1 MNSVNLKKT
10 FGLND
15 RLLLP
20 AIVGLTTGL
29 CALILWQRLITQQG
43 VNIQAVTR
51 TQASLVQGKMESELK
66 ARILPLQLLGE
77 RWLVHRDDADLQSDA
92 ALIENLDP
100 VYHAIEWVDPAF
112 QVRWMMPQRK
122 DGADNNAKLSVDARR
137 TALKAAV
144 DSGRM
149 TVTRATGPLP
159 GQGDL
164 EVCVPVYG
172 ANGVDGFVVGIFLYQ
187 DLLQSI
193 LEDVAHDYWVSV
205 YDAGEK
211 IYERSGPGPP
221 PAVGDSAKETEN
233 VNFLQMAWAVKVW
246 PKSEL
251 VAAESS
257 PLPQVAL
264 AGGLLLAVL
273 LAFVV
278 YMAETSEFRAR
289 QVTSINDKLQTEI
302 AGRERTEEAL
312 RHAQK
317 MEAVGRLAGG
327 VAHDFNNLLMVI
339 RGNALLL
346 LDRWYTDPD
355 NPRRERLSEIVKT
368 ADRASAV
375 TRQLL
380 AFSRKQVLQPKV
392 LDLNALIAQVAELL
406 PPVVGADIRLDVDL
420 DPGLGRVKA
429 DASQL
434 EQIIMNLV
442 FNARDAMPYG
452 GDLTIRTAN
461 ADIDD
466 TWETLYPGAQIGPYV
481 VVEVRDT
488 GHGMDSETRSRIFEP
503 FFTTKERDKGT
514 GLGLASV
521 YGTVDQSGGRISVT
535 SEVGQGTTVQIYLPR
550 VEESIE
556 SVPAPPGIHKLA
568 AGNETIL
575 VVEDDDAVRRMTLE
589 FLKISG
595 YTVTEATNA
604 KDAIQLIE
612 RHNGTID
619 LVITDVVMP
628 GMKGRELGEVL
639 SKLRPNLRMLYMSAH
654 AEDIIIDHGML
665 DPGVAF
671 IEKPFSPDE
680 LARKVRE
687 ALANNA

>member
-77 RWLVHRDDADLQSDA
+77 RWQVHRDDADLQSDA

-172 ANGVDGFVVGIFLYQ
+172 AKGVDGFVVGIFLYQ

-205 YDAGEK
+205 YDSGEK

-221 PAVGDSAKETEN
+221 PVVNDSAKETEN

-406 PPVVGADIRLDVDL
+406 PPVLGADIRLDVDL

-452 GDLTIRTAN
+452 GDLTIRTTN

-466 TWETLYPGAQIGPYV
+466 TWEALYPGAQIGPYV

-556 SVPAPPGIHKLA
+556 SVPAPPGVHKLA

-687 ALANNA
+687 ALTNNA

>member
-1 MNSVNLKKT
+1 MNLRKT
-10 FGLND
+10 FHLND

-20 AIVGLTTGL
+20 VIVGLTTGL
-29 CALILWQRLITQQG
+29 CALILWQRLIIQQG
-43 VNIQAVTR
+43 VNIQTVTR
-51 TQASLVQGKMESELK
+51 TQASLVKSKMESELK

-77 RWLVHRDDADLQSDA
+77 RWQVHRDGADLESDA
-92 ALIENLDP
+92 ALVENLDP
-100 VYHAIEWVDPAF
+100 VYHAIEWVDPVF
-112 QVRWMMPQRK
+112 QVRWMIPQRT
-122 DGADNNAKLSVDARR
+122 DGSDKNAKLSVDARR

-172 ANGVDGFVVGIFLYQ
+172 AKEVDGFIVGIFLYQ

-193 LEDVAHDYWVSV
+193 LQDVASDYWVSV
-205 YDAGEK
+205 YDGGEK
-211 IYERSGPGPP
+211 IYERAGPKPP
-221 PAVGDSAKETEN
+221 PAVDDSAKATEN
-233 VNFLQMAWAVKVW
+233 VNFLQLAWRVKVW
-246 PKSEL
+246 PKSEV
-251 VAAESS
+251 VAAASS
-257 PLPQVAL
+257 ALPQVAL

-273 LAFVV
+273 LGFVV

-289 QVTSINDKLQTEI
+289 QVTSINDRLQIEI
-302 AGRERTEEAL
+302 IGRERTEEAL

-368 ADRASAV
+368 ADRASVV

-406 PPVVGADIRLDVDL
+406 PPVLGEDIRLAVDL
-420 DPGLGRVKA
+420 DPELGRIKA

-442 FNARDAMPYG
+442 FNARDAMPTG
-452 GDLTIRTAN
+452 GELTIRTTN

-466 TWETLYPGAQIGPYV
+466 TWETVYPGAKIGPYV

-556 SVPAPPGIHKLA
+556 SAPSAPAVHKSA
-568 AGNETIL
+568 TGNETIL
-575 VVEDDDAVRRMTLE
+575 VVEDDDAVRRMTFE

-595 YTVTEATNA
+595 YAVTQATNA
-604 KDAIQLIE
+604 TDAIQFIE
-612 RHNGTID
+612 RHSGAID

-639 SKLRPNLRMLYMSAH
+639 LKLRPNLRMLYMSAH

-665 DPGVAF
+665 DAGMAF

-687 ALANNA
+687 VLANNG

>member
-1 MNSVNLKKT
+1 MSPVNLRKT
-10 FGLND
+10 FRLND

-20 AIVGLTTGL
+20 VIVGLTTGL
-29 CALILWQRLITQQG
+29 CALILWQRLIIQQG
-43 VNIQAVTR
+43 VNIQTVTR
-51 TQASLVQGKMESELK
+51 TQASLVKSKMESELK

-77 RWLVHRDDADLQSDA
+77 RWQVHRDDADLESDA
-92 ALIENLDP
+92 ALVENLDP
-100 VYHAIEWVDPAF
+100 VYHAIEWVDPVF
-112 QVRWMMPQRK
+112 QVRWMMPQRN
-122 DGADNNAKLSVDARR
+122 DGSDKNAKLSVDARR
-137 TALKAAV
+137 AALKAAV

-172 ANGVDGFVVGIFLYQ
+172 AKEVDGFIVGIFLYQ

-193 LEDVAHDYWVSV
+193 LQDVARDYWVSV
-205 YDAGEK
+205 YDGGEK
-211 IYERSGPGPP
+211 IYERAGPEPP
-221 PAVGDSAKETEN
+221 PAVDDSAKATEN
-233 VNFLQMAWAVKVW
+233 VNFLQMAWRVKVW
-246 PKSEL
+246 PKSEV
-251 VAAESS
+251 VAAASS
-257 PLPQVAL
+257 ALPQVAL

-273 LAFVV
+273 LGFVV

-289 QVTSINDKLQTEI
+289 QVTSINDRLQTEI

-368 ADRASAV
+368 ADRASVV

-392 LDLNALIAQVAELL
+392 LDLNVLIAQVAELL
-406 PPVVGADIRLDVDL
+406 PPVLGEDIRLTVDL
-420 DPGLGRVKA
+420 DPELGRIKA

-452 GDLTIRTAN
+452 GELTIRTTN

-466 TWETLYPGAQIGPYV
+466 NLETVYAGAQSGPYV
-481 VVEVRDT
+481 VVGVRDT

-521 YGTVDQSGGRISVT
+521 YGTVDQSGGRITVT

-556 SVPAPPGIHKLA
+556 RLPSPPGVHKLA

-604 KDAIQLIE
+604 KDAIQLFE
-612 RHNGTID
+612 RHSGAID

-639 SKLRPNLRMLYMSAH
+639 LKLRPNLRMLYMSAH

-665 DPGVAF
+665 DAGMAF

-687 ALANNA
+687 ALTNNG

>member
-51 TQASLVQGKMESELK
+51 TQASLVQDKMESELK

-77 RWLVHRDDADLQSDA
+77 RWQVHRDDADLQSDA

-221 PAVGDSAKETEN
+221 PAVNDSAKETE
-233 VNFLQMAWAVKVW
+233 K
-246 PKSEL
+246 
-251 VAAESS
+251 SS

-346 LDRWYTDPD
+346 LDRWYIDPD

-452 GDLTIRTAN
+452 GDLTIRTTN

-556 SVPAPPGIHKLA
+556 SVPAPPGIHKFA

-687 ALANNA
+687 ALTNNV